1 MTRRDGT
8 TPDDGL
14 SAAASTAPGGLPP
27 AEVPAEAAAS
37 GGGRSPLIA
46 LGTGTVLLG
55 GCNYLYLAL
64 VGNIVGGVAS
74 APVSVLWTMMAGIA
88 VGLFQPVEQMLSRGI
103 ARARDTG
110 ASTRPIVVR
119 TLALAGVVLAA
130 ALVLLLVFADP
141 IGRLLFSG
149 QTEFVHLF
157 GVGLVASTALFAAR
171 GWLAGTGRF
180 GRYGLEMSLEG
191 VLKVLGVLA
200 LAAGGA
206 TDPRL
211 LGSALVVAPIVAAA
225 VALAGVRRAAPASQA
240 PAAPPTPRSADLAA
254 YAALTTGSLLLQ
266 LFVNVGVILAQVAV
280 SGEATAYTASLVAA
294 LAVAR
299 VPLFLFNAV
308 QSLMLT
314 RFTVD
319 VQRGRFAAL
328 VRSLAGWN
336 VAVLGLGV
344 VWVVLVWL
352 TGALVVSWFG
362 EDYEIATGDLVLL
375 AVSCVLQIVTMVV
388 TQALLALHRERLA
401 TVVWP
406 VGLVVLLAV
415 YLLSPADLGTA
426 VAVSMVAG
434 TATTAAAA
442 TVLAAWS
449 VRRASAATS
458 ASVDGGARLEA

>member
-1 MTRRDGT
+1 MTVPDG
-8 TPDDGL
+8 
-14 SAAASTAPGGLPP
+14 AASSP
-27 AEVPAEAAAS
+27 
-37 GGGRSPLIA
+37 GGRSPLIA

-103 ARARDTG
+103 ARARDG
-110 ASTRPIVVR
+110 GGSTRPIVVR
-119 TLALAGVVLAA
+119 TLSLAGVVLAA
-130 ALVLLLVFADP
+130 ALVLLLVLAEP
-141 IGRLLFSG
+141 VGRLLFSG
-149 QTEFVHLF
+149 QTEFVYLF
-157 GVGLVASTALFAAR
+157 AVGLVASTALFAVR

-211 LGSALVVAPIVAAA
+211 LGSALVVAPIVAAV
-225 VALAGVRRAAPASQA
+225 VALIGVRRGEAAPEAHGV
-240 PAAPPTPRSADLAA
+240 PPTPRSSDLAA

-319 VQRGRFAAL
+319 VQRARFSAL

-336 VAVLGLGV
+336 AAVLGLGV

-362 EDYEIATGDLVLL
+362 DGYEIATGDLVLL

-401 TVVWP
+401 TLVWP
-406 VGLVVLLAV
+406 VGLAVLLAV
-415 YLLSPADLGTA
+415 YLLSSADLGTA
-426 VAVSMVAG
+426 VAASMVAG
-434 TATTAAAA
+434 TATTAVAAA
-442 TVLAAWS
+442 ALAAWS
-449 VRRASAATS
+449 VRRAAAAASAAAS
-458 ASVDGGARLEA
+458 APVGPRARLEP

>member
-1 MTRRDGT
+1 MTER
-8 TPDDGL
+8 
-14 SAAASTAPGGLPP
+14 
-27 AEVPAEAAAS
+27 
-37 GGGRSPLIA
+37 RSPLVA

-103 ARARDTG
+103 ARARDGG
-110 ASTRPIVVR
+110 ASTRPIVLR
-119 TLALAGVVLAA
+119 TLGLAGVVLAV
-130 ALVLLLVFADP
+130 ALVLLLVFAEP
-141 IGRLLFSG
+141 VGRLLFSG
-149 QTEFVHLF
+149 QTEFVYLF

-191 VLKVLGVLA
+191 VLKVLGVVV

-211 LGSALVVAPIVAAA
+211 LGSVLVAAPIAAAA
-225 VALAGVRRAAPASQA
+225 VALVGVRRGEAAPEA
-240 PAAPPTPRSADLAA
+240 PHVPPTPRSSDLAA

-319 VQRGRFAAL
+319 VQRARFAAL

-352 TGALVVSWFG
+352 TGAVVVSWFG
-362 EDYEIATGDLVLL
+362 EGYEIATTDLVLL

-401 TVVWP
+401 TLVWP
-406 VGLVVLLAV
+406 VGLAVLLAV

-426 VAVSMVAG
+426 VAASMVAG
-434 TATTAAAA
+434 TAATAAAA
-442 TVLAAWS
+442 TALAAWS
-449 VRRASAATS
+449 IRRASASAPAS
-458 ASVDGGARLEA
+458 ASDSEPASGDSAASAELGRGARLEP